1 MPPFH
6 RPLRIRLQAKH
17 YSLNSVPETPLGRFH
32 PLITTSA
39 AIPLAVTWLTLLRHA
54 GHSPAR
60 KKAPIQGKSGPEP
73 LQFRATFA
81 LLATYAAICF
91 TSGAVVLTSILRGNA
106 AAAMGAM
113 ISNTPFTYSAVSFS
127 TFTPSGSARVLSN
140 TP

>member
-39 AIPLAVTWLTLLRHA
+39 AIPLAVTWLTLLRDA
-54 GHSPAR
+54 GHSPTR
-60 KKAPIQGKSGPEP
+60 KRAPIQGKAARNRCSSGP
-73 LQFRATFA
+73 FA
-81 LLATYAAICF
+81 LLAAYAAICLAN
-91 TSGAVVLTSILRGNA
+91 GAVVLTSILRGNA
-106 AAAMGAM
+106 AAATGAV